1 MKDQLVNAIA
11 DMQED
16 QALKLSQEMLNL
28 GEDPQVILD
37 ACREAMA
44 TVGERYEQRE
54 YFLPELVVAGE
65 LLEQIGELVKPQIK
79 DDAAQVE
86 PVGKIVLGTVAG
98 DIHDIGKDIVAFML
112 DVNNYQVYNLGVDVP
127 VQTFVDKIKEMDA
140 DILALSGFL
149 TLAFDQMKLTVE
161 AVQEAG
167 LRDKVKIMIGGA
179 PMDDAV
185 VEYIGADAFGLDAA
199 AAVRLAND
207 WIGG

>member
-16 QALKLSQEMLNL
+16 QALKLSQEMLNS